1 MAETPENVQESPSAA
16 AWRRFLERLEEAGE
30 VVSGPLGAIDERDR
44 AEGHRH
50 LLRLVS
56 IASEMLLEKGDT
68 DHPEFIRWMNAHRKM
83 LGDNPHTIYDVA
95 IIDPDTTY
103 VIRGTM
109 GTPTYLGVCAYG
121 TAEGGARRIV
131 GNVDDTDIGVVNG
144 RFEVWVAP
152 EGSAHVPDGAAVLT
166 LEPDATD
173 VLVRQYFHDPAS
185 QVEATYTIEAVPD
198 PGPSRPLTEDELV
211 RRLDAVGAYV
221 RDIVE
226 VEATLSALMATATPG
241 LLRHGDD
248 YTDLE
253 GEQAPP
259 PIDPTVVAKAMPSPS
274 IQYSGSWVDD
284 LGEHE
289 QVVVSGA
296 LPTCRY
302 FSIQLLNRWMES
314 GNWTTARVFVTD
326 RDLEVVNGRF
336 RAVIAHAD
344 PGEGT
349 WIDTNGWTS
358 FSIAVR
364 ALGADDPMEIDF
376 TREARPTA

>member
-1 MAETPENVQESPSAA
+1 MAEPSGGAQSAA
-16 AWRRFLERLEEAGE
+16 AAAWSRFLSALGEAGDI
-30 VVSGPLGAIDERDR
+30 VSGPLGAVDERDR

-68 DHPEFIRWMNAHRKM
+68 DHPAFIRWMNAHRKM

-95 IIDPDTTY
+95 IINPATTY

-109 GTPTYLGVCAYG
+109 GSPTYLGVCAYG
-121 TAEGGARRIV
+121 TAAGGARRIV
-131 GNVDDTDIGVVNG
+131 GNVDDRELEVKGG
-144 RFEVWVAP
+144 HFEVWVAP
-152 EGSAHVPDGAAVLT
+152 EDAGEVPAGASVLT

-173 VLVRQYFHDPAS
+173 VLVRQYFHDPKT
-185 QVEATYTIEAVPD
+185 QEEAHYTIEAVPD
-198 PGPSRPLTEDELV
+198 PGSSRPLSEDELV

-248 YTDLE
+248 YTDRE
-253 GEQAPP
+253 GEAAAP
-259 PIDPTVVAKAMPSPS
+259 PIDPAVVAKAMPSPS
-274 IQYSGSWVDD
+274 IQYSGSWVDG
-284 LGEHE
+284 LGEDE
-289 QVVVSGA
+289 QIVVSGVI
-296 LPTCRY
+296 PDCRY

-314 GNWTTARVFVTD
+314 GNWVQAPVFLTD
-326 RDLEVVNGRF
+326 ADLEVDGDGRF
-336 RAVIAHAD
+336 RAVIAHEEPRGGA
-344 PGEGT
+344 

-364 ALGADDPMEIDF
+364 ALGADDPMDIEF
-376 TREARPTA
+376 TREARAD

>member
-1 MAETPENVQESPSAA
+1 MSETPSTA
-16 AWRRFLERLEEAGE
+16 AWSRFLDHLRQAGE
-30 VVSGPLGAIDERDR
+30 VVNGPLGAINERER

-50 LLRLVS
+50 LLRLTS
-56 IASEMLLEKGDT
+56 IAAEMLLEKGDT
-68 DHPEFIRWMNAHRKM
+68 DHPEFTRWMTAHRKM

-95 IIDPDTTY
+95 LIDPATSY

-109 GTPTYLGVCAYG
+109 GEPTYLGVCAYG
-121 TAEGGARRIV
+121 TANGGARRIV
-131 GNVDDTDIGVVNG
+131 GNLDDRDLSIGNDG
-144 RFEVWVAP
+144 AFEVWVAP
-152 EGSAHVPDGAAVLT
+152 EDSPHVPDGAATLT

-173 VLVRQYFHDPAS
+173 VLVRQYFHDPHVQA
-185 QVEATYTIEAVPD
+185 EAVYTIAAVPD
-198 PGPSRPLTEDELV
+198 PGPSGPLGEDELA

-241 LLRHGDD
+241 LLRHGED
-248 YTDLE
+248 YTDME
-253 GEQAPP
+253 GDAASP

-284 LGEHE
+284 LGDDE
-289 QVVVSGA
+289 QVVVSGTIPA
-296 LPTCRY
+296 CRY

-314 GNWTTARVFVTD
+314 GNWADFRVFVTD
-326 RDLEVVNGRF
+326 RDLAVDADGRF
-336 RAVIAHAD
+336 RVVIAHRD
-344 PGEGT
+344 PGDGT
-349 WIDTNGWTS
+349 GIDTNGWTS

-376 TREARPTA
+376 TREPHGSGA

>member
-1 MAETPENVQESPSAA
+1 MAETASGA
-16 AWRRFLERLEEAGE
+16 AWGRFLDHLRQAGE
-30 VVSGPLGAIDERDR
+30 IVNGPLGAQNERER

-50 LLRLVS
+50 LLRLTS

-95 IIDPDTTY
+95 IIDPATTY
-103 VIRGTM
+103 AIRGRL
-109 GTPTYLGVCAYG
+109 GDHSYLGVCAYG

-131 GNVDDTDIGVVNG
+131 GNVDDSELAAGEDGA
-144 RFEVWVAP
+144 FEVWVAP
-152 EGSAHVPDGAAVLT
+152 EDSPHVPDGAVVLT
-166 LEPDATD
+166 VEPDATD
-173 VLVRQYFHDPAS
+173 VLVRQYFHDPTTQS
-185 QVEATYTIEAVPD
+185 EARYTIRAVPD
-198 PGPSRPLTEDELV
+198 PGPSRPLTEGVLV

-226 VEATLSALMATATPG
+226 VEATLSTLMATATPG

-248 YTDLE
+248 YTDMV
-253 GEQAPP
+253 GDDAPP

-274 IQYSGSWVDD
+274 IQYSGSWVDG
-284 LGEHE
+284 LGEDE
-289 QVVVSGA
+289 QVVVSGTV
-296 LPTCRY
+296 PECRY

-314 GNWTTARVFVTD
+314 GNWADFRVFVTD
-326 RDLEVVNGRF
+326 RDLGIGPDGRF
-336 RAVIAHAD
+336 RAVIAHTD
-344 PGEGT
+344 PGDGT

-364 ALGADDPMEIDF
+364 ALGAEDPMEISYD
-376 TREARPTA
+376 RERRA

>member
-1 MAETPENVQESPSAA
+1 MADSPSAA
-16 AWRRFLERLEEAGE
+16 AWERFLGHLRQAGE
-30 VVSGPLGAIDERDR
+30 IVTGPLGATNERER

-50 LLRLVS
+50 LLRLTS

-95 IIDPDTTY
+95 IIDPATTY
-103 VIRGTM
+103 VLRGTM

-131 GNVDDTDIGVVNG
+131 GNLDDRELDVTDG
-144 RFEVWVAP
+144 RFELWIAP
-152 EGSAHVPDGAAVLT
+152 TGSTHVPDGKATLT

-173 VLVRQYFHDPAS
+173 VLVRQYFHDPSS
-185 QVEATYTIEAVPD
+185 QAEAAYTIEAVPD
-198 PGPSRPLTEDELV
+198 HGPSRQLTEDELV

-226 VEATLSALMATATPG
+226 VEATLSALMASATPG
-241 LLRHGDD
+241 LLRHGED
-248 YTDLE
+248 YSDME
-253 GEQAPP
+253 GDAAPP

-274 IQYSGSWVDD
+274 IQYSGSWVDGLRD
-284 LGEHE
+284 DE
-289 QVVVSGA
+289 QVVVSGTI
-296 LPTCRY
+296 PDCRY

-314 GNWTTARVFVTD
+314 GNWADFRVFVTD
-326 RDLEVVNGRF
+326 QDLDADANGRF

-344 PGEGT
+344 PGDGT
-349 WIDTNGWTS
+349 WLDTNGWTS

-364 ALGADDPMEIDF
+364 ALGADDPMDVTFE
-376 TREARPTA
+376 REARST

>member
-1 MAETPENVQESPSAA
+1 MSAA
-16 AWRRFLERLEEAGE
+16 QEAWGRFLDRLRDAGE
-30 VVSGPLGAIDERDR
+30 IVDGPLGAQNERER

-50 LLRLVS
+50 LLRLTS

-95 IIDPDTTY
+95 IIDPTTTY
-103 VIRGTM
+103 VIKGQL
-109 GTPTYLGVCAYG
+109 GDHSYLGVCVYG
-121 TAEGGARRIV
+121 TADGGARRIV
-131 GNVDDTDIGVVNG
+131 GNVDDSEIPAGDDAS
-144 RFEVWVAP
+144 FEVWVAP
-152 EGSAHVPDGAAVLT
+152 EGSPHLPDGAAVLA

-173 VLVRQYFHDPAS
+173 VLVRQYFHDPTGQSEAS
-185 QVEATYTIEAVPD
+185 YTIRAVPD

-226 VEATLSALMATATPG
+226 VEATLSTLMASATPG

-248 YTDLE
+248 YSDME
-253 GEQAPP
+253 GDDAPP
-259 PIDPTVVAKAMPSPS
+259 PIDPIVVAKAMPSPS
-274 IQYSGSWVDD
+274 IQYSGSWVDG
-284 LGEHE
+284 LGDDE
-289 QVVVSGA
+289 QVVVSGMV
-296 LPTCRY
+296 PTCRY

-314 GNWTTARVFVTD
+314 GNWVDHRVFVTD
-326 RDLEVVNGRF
+326 RDLDIDADGRF

-344 PGEGT
+344 PGDGT
-349 WIDTNGWTS
+349 WIDTNGWDS

-364 ALGADDPMEIDF
+364 ALGAEDPMEISFD
-376 TREARPTA
+376 RERHA